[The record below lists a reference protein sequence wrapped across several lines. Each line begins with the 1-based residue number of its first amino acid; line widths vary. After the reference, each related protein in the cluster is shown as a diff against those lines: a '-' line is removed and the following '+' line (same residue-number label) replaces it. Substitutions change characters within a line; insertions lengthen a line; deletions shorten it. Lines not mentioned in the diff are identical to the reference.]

1 MIFYA
6 LSFLSGILWIHI
18 KWVSFLINLLLII
31 ISLQKRLKLLHIF
44 ILIICLFSGLTLEHF
59 HNEYNLNKDEFLKS
73 NSNISTEVQFG
84 SKIEKQDR
92 QLKGI
97 FELRHQPFVYYLY
110 SNNLKEKDLENKSC
124 VIKGKV
130 ISVLN
135 HTPYVSISNIDL
147 NSCHI
152 SKSKNIIEKQRDF
165 IIKKLNNSSL
175 SHPEYVIALVTGD
188 VNGINT
194 DFIDKVKDI
203 GIYHLLAVSGSHI
216 ATISFL
222 IYQPLVRLNIPKVI
236 INGLIIL
243 FLSIFAYYTGFA
255 PSALRAILA
264 TTTVILISNKTKI
277 ASIDILGLIF
287 LVMIIFKPDYLYD
300 IGFQFSFIISFF
312 IIISFPLIKKLTFF
326 KNIFVLTFIAQLSS
340 TIISIY
346 HFNQIQ
352 WIGLLSNLIFDPFY
366 SFIIFPLAIFLF
378 FAYHFVSDMTL
389 INLVFDKTYIVHN
402 KLLDLFLTFKYYQIF
417 IAPKSTVEFS
427 IFVLLIVLIYISFCY
442 KKLKILFLLII
453 VFIVLCVFN
462 VRPNVS
468 TITFFDVGQG
478 DSLIFQTRKQ
488 ETIMVDT
495 GGKEVKIGNIDNH
508 NIAKYHIIPTLK
520 KKRITK
526 IDHLIITHPHAD
538 HIGELPYIA
547 QHIRIKKLY
556 INLYSY
562 SEIELIKIKRLCKI
576 NNIELVD
583 ATTIQFIQLN
593 NSKISFLHGDIP
605 NSNDKNEHSIILLIQ
620 YQRYKMLLMGD
631 ATKNNESKLMKLYQ
645 LPKIDILK
653 VGHHGSKTSSSESF
667 INLTKPTISIISSGK
682 NNKYHLPNQ
691 ETLQTL
697 TSTNSSILNTQD
709 VGEITIDL
717 DHALD
722 IKFKN

>member
-1 MIFYA
+1 M
-6 LSFLSGILWIHI
+6 
-18 KWVSFLINLLLII
+18 
-31 ISLQKRLKLLHIF
+31 
-44 ILIICLFSGLTLEHF
+44 IICLFSGLTLEHF

-152 SKSKNIIEKQRDF
+152 TKSKNIIEKQRDF

-352 WIGLLSNLIFDPFY
+352 WIGLLSNLIFNPFY

-389 INLVFDKTYIVHN
+389 INLVFDKAYIVHN

-697 TSTNSSILNTQD
+697 RSTNSSILNTQD

>member
-1 MIFYA
+1 M
-6 LSFLSGILWIHI
+6 
-18 KWVSFLINLLLII
+18 
-31 ISLQKRLKLLHIF
+31 
-44 ILIICLFSGLTLEHF
+44 IICLFSGLTFEHF

-84 SKIEKQDR
+84 SKIEKQER

-124 VIKGKV
+124 VIKGKL
-130 ISVLN
+130 ISGLN
-135 HTPYVSISNIDL
+135 HTPYVSISNVDL

-152 SKSKNIIEKQRDF
+152 TKSKNIIEKQRDF

-287 LVMIIFKPDYLYD
+287 LVMTFFKPDYLYD

-312 IIISFPLIKKLTFF
+312 IIISFPLIKKLTFI

-352 WIGLLSNLIFDPFY
+352 WIGLLSNLIFVPFY
-366 SFIIFPLAIFLF
+366 IFIIFPLAIFLF
-378 FAYHFVSDMTL
+378 FAYHFVSDTAL
-389 INLVFDKTYIVHN
+389 PNLVFDKIYIVHN

-417 IAPKSTVEFS
+417 IAPKSAVEFS
-427 IFVLLIVLIYISFCY
+427 IFVLLIVLIYIFFCY
-442 KKLKILFLLII
+442 KKMKILFLFII

-488 ETIMVDT
+488 ETVMVDT

-520 KKRITK
+520 QKRITK

-538 HIGELPYIA
+538 HIGELPYIV

-576 NNIELVD
+576 NNIELID

-605 NSNDKNEHSIILLIQ
+605 NSNDKNEHSIILLIE
-620 YQRYKMLLMGD
+620 YQRYKMLLLGD
-631 ATKNNESKLMKLYQ
+631 VTKNNESKLMKIYQ

-667 INLTKPTISIISSGK
+667 INLIKPTISIISNGK
-682 NNKYHLPNQ
+682 NNKYHLPNR

-697 TSTNSSILNTQD
+697 RSTNSSILNTQD

-717 DHALD
+717 DHDLD

>member
-18 KWVSFLINLLLII
+18 KWVAFLINLLLII
-31 ISLQKRLKLLHIF
+31 ISLQKRLELLHIF

-59 HNEYNLNKDEFLKS
+59 HNEYNLNKDKFLKS
-73 NSNISTEVQFG
+73 NSNISTEVQFV
-84 SKIEKQDR
+84 SRIEKQER

-135 HTPYVSISNIDL
+135 HTPYVSISNVDL

-152 SKSKNIIEKQRDF
+152 TKRKNIIEKQRDF

-222 IYQPLVRLNIPKVI
+222 IYHPLVRLNIPKVI

-287 LVMIIFKPDYLYD
+287 LVMIIFNPDYLYD

-312 IIISFPLIKKLTFF
+312 IILSFPLIKKSQ
-326 KNIFVLTFIAQLSS
+326 V
-340 TIISIY
+340 
-346 HFNQIQ
+346 
-352 WIGLLSNLIFDPFY
+352 
-366 SFIIFPLAIFLF
+366 
-378 FAYHFVSDMTL
+378 
-389 INLVFDKTYIVHN
+389 
-402 KLLDLFLTFKYYQIF
+402 
-417 IAPKSTVEFS
+417 
-427 IFVLLIVLIYISFCY
+427 
-442 KKLKILFLLII
+442 
-453 VFIVLCVFN
+453 
-462 VRPNVS
+462 
-468 TITFFDVGQG
+468 
-478 DSLIFQTRKQ
+478 QTP
-488 ETIMVDT
+488 V
-495 GGKEVKIGNIDNH
+495 
-508 NIAKYHIIPTLK
+508 
-520 KKRITK
+520 
-526 IDHLIITHPHAD
+526 
-538 HIGELPYIA
+538 
-547 QHIRIKKLY
+547 
-556 INLYSY
+556 
-562 SEIELIKIKRLCKI
+562 
-576 NNIELVD
+576 
-583 ATTIQFIQLN
+583 
-593 NSKISFLHGDIP
+593 
-605 NSNDKNEHSIILLIQ
+605 
-620 YQRYKMLLMGD
+620 
-631 ATKNNESKLMKLYQ
+631 
-645 LPKIDILK
+645 
-653 VGHHGSKTSSSESF
+653 
-667 INLTKPTISIISSGK
+667 
-682 NNKYHLPNQ
+682 
-691 ETLQTL
+691 
-697 TSTNSSILNTQD
+697 
-709 VGEITIDL
+709 
-717 DHALD
+717 
-722 IKFKN
+722 